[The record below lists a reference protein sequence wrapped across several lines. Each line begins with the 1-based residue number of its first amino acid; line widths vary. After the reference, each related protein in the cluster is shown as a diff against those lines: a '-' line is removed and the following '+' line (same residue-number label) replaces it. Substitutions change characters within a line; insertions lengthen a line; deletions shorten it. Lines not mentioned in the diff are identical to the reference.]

1 MAETLENIMT
11 FWPSLRYL
19 IRSPFLFPFPLEF
32 FPIFSPCYSI
42 FVVGSEDE
50 CRDTSSGH
58 PPASLDRRIRWTS
71 RTRPLKVP
79 ATTGR
84 LNGPVPL
91 LVCRVSNSGG
101 CSTRYAGSL
110 NRHSGRQHPPAS
122 SSLRLV
128 NGGTA
133 ANGYPSSEDE
143 ELTRPAHQRRHLH
156 HQQQQQLLGLNG
168 RSHELGYYGE
178 PKPSFIRNQLQ
189 ALFQPTDNKLVMK
202 IFGSKKTL
210 MISHILMSAHAL
222 PQI

>member
-1 MAETLENIMT
+1 MSSVEKCRSLRCDRLAIKQRGDTPRWPKPYLLVVSLGKFNERPVFHSLRIRGFVAFLTIRRYSAQEKKNGHMAETLENIMT

-19 IRSPFLFPFPLEF
+19 IRSPFLFTFPLEF

-84 LNGPVPL
+84 LSGPAPL
-91 LVCRVSNSGG
+91 LVCRVSNSSGG

-110 NRHSGRQHPPAS
+110 N
-122 SSLRLV
+122 
-128 NGGTA
+128 
-133 ANGYPSSEDE
+133 
-143 ELTRPAHQRRHLH
+143 
-156 HQQQQQLLGLNG
+156 
-168 RSHELGYYGE
+168 
-178 PKPSFIRNQLQ
+178 
-189 ALFQPTDNKLVMK
+189 
-202 IFGSKKTL
+202 
-210 MISHILMSAHAL
+210 
-222 PQI
+222 